1 MSNAAS
7 SDQINQIQTEEPLQN
22 IPTNTTTNKTTES
35 NAATNNVIT
44 MFDIVSEI
52 EGLLKNVQKQ
62 MTDNDAQ
69 FQKSITAIEDKLRT
83 LQR

>member
-7 SDQINQIQTEEPLQN
+7 SDQINQIQTEEPLKN

-35 NAATNNVIT
+35 NAATNNVVT

-69 FQKSITAIEDKLRT
+69 FQKSITAIEDKLRA

>member
-35 NAATNNVIT
+35 NAATNNVVT

-52 EGLLKNVQKQ
+52 ESLLKNVQKQ

>member
-35 NAATNNVIT
+35 NAATNNVVT

-69 FQKSITAIEDKLRT
+69 FQKEYNSYRG
-83 LQR
+83 

>member
-35 NAATNNVIT
+35 NAATNNVVT
-44 MFDIVSEI
+44 MYDIVSEI

>member
-35 NAATNNVIT
+35 NAATNNVVT

-69 FQKSITAIEDKLRT
+69 FQKSITAIEDKLHT

>member
-35 NAATNNVIT
+35 NAATNNVVT